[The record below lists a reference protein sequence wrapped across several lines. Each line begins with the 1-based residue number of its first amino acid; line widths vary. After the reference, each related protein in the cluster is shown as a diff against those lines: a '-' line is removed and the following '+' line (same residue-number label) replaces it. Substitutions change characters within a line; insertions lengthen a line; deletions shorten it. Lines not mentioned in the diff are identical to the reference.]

1 MVTEF
6 EEDLPY
12 WEYLNYLNSLSAIGS
27 RTSKWTM
34 AGLTGIGC
42 MGTWLGSM
50 DGWNGDNSVYI
61 LPAGKSLSQAS
72 PPVNCIRLLL
82 HLQSSS
88 TCSSGLGFRYTLKP
102 IETQLSLLGWH
113 WHLIILCCWDFV
125 GGCKKG
131 RQEACHYCQS
141 LWRSLMALSASL
153 CPLRCEKINP
163 QRFLMIFLWS

>member
-1 MVTEF
+1 MMVTEF

-12 WEYLNYLNSLSAIGS
+12 REYLNSLSAIRS

-61 LPAGKSLSQAS
+61 LPAGKSLSCAS
-72 PPVNCIRLLL
+72 PPVNCICLLL

-113 WHLIILCCWDFV
+113 
-125 GGCKKG
+125 
-131 RQEACHYCQS
+131 
-141 LWRSLMALSASL
+141 
-153 CPLRCEKINP
+153 
-163 QRFLMIFLWS
+163 